1 MIKIDSDYEIDEY
14 DHDDDDEDNGL
25 VIEGTLGEEME
36 YKIVELDVKPS
47 KLWSQPPVAAEEQ
60 QADQECDPRIKY
72 YQDKLNCMNI
82 YNYQQKLIQQHQEY
96 LKQQEQ
102 QNTPT
107 SPVSTSISATSISE
121 QKLSVSA
128 ITLTNPANA
137 ELTTTNPVVSSIVP
151 DQQNQAKPSTK
162 NRIVD
167 PRLKK
172 NLINSNLSPTRSI
185 SPTQEQYLNNKP
197 SLNQSQNDLIS
208 IQTRQLAGSSLL
220 SALPDLQFP
229 KDMKNSSVFN
239 NIPGAQSQLQD
250 TNTVKLSIEDYKR
263 KLQKPS
269 TTTPTTINSNNN
281 SQLSNSITNST
292 MSILSSLASNN
303 TSTSSSSSSSLP
315 MIPSY
320 SVNLQAP
327 QSLHELLRNFQ
338 SS

>member
-1 MIKIDSDYEIDEY
+1 MIITDSDYEIDEY

-36 YKIVELDVKPS
+36 YKIFELDVSPS
-47 KLWSQPPVAAEEQ
+47 KLWIEPPVAAEEQ

-72 YQDKLNCMNI
+72 YQDKSNSMNI

-96 LKQQEQ
+96 LRQQEQ

-107 SPVSTSISATSISE
+107 SPVCASISTSSISE
-121 QKLSVSA
+121 QKSLASSTTNSA
-128 ITLTNPANA
+128 SAETLI
-137 ELTTTNPVVSSIVP
+137 TNPVLGGVATE
-151 DQQNQAKPSTK
+151 QQQLTKAASK

-167 PRLKK
+167 PRLKR
-172 NLINSNLSPTRSI
+172 NQINNNSSPTRSI
-185 SPTQEQYLNNKP
+185 SPTQEPNIKLNFNQ
-197 SLNQSQNDLIS
+197 NQSDLIS

-220 SALPDLQFP
+220 SSLPDLQFP
-229 KDMKNSSVFN
+229 KEMKNTSVFN
-239 NIPGAQSQLQD
+239 STLGAPSQVQD
-250 TNTVKLSIEDYKR
+250 TSTVKLSIEDYKR

-269 TTTPTTINSNNN
+269 NTTSNTINTNSN

-292 MSILSSLASNN
+292 MSILNSLASNN
-303 TSTSSSSSSSLP
+303 VGSTSSSNSSSLP